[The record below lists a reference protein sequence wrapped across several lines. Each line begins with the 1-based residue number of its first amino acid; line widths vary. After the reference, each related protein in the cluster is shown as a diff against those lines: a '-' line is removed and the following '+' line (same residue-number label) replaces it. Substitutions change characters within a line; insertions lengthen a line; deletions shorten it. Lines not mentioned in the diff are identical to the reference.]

1 MNVQDFMNF
10 GEEALSPSF
19 EGDIYKPPATDL
31 SGYYTKTQVDTT
43 FGGYYTKVQIDTQMG
58 AKAPIASP
66 TFTGIVNAPK
76 LNLGSLYGGTNYLAT
91 GNADAASYTAFN
103 IEMRGWWGMGM
114 STYDGTVKGFYDFRV
129 GKWDT
134 KGGFF
139 KNGVE
144 AVYQDSG
151 YYNININGQ
160 AAAAQTLRRDGT
172 NQGPQMTFFW
182 NGQAGQPSWL
192 WGGNDGTSMYVYNP
206 SNFSVAYA
214 ANAGAIS
221 GVPVGSIVQ
230 FTVSSNPDEV
240 NYPVG
245 QILIVWNNASIR
257 PRNEAQTLRVYSGDT
272 QDWCLSTLGT
282 GAILA
287 GTWRAKGVCSNDR
300 QAFQRVS

>member
-1 MNVQDFMNF
+1 MNVQDFVNF

-31 SGYYTKTQVDTT
+31 SGYYTK
-43 FGGYYTKVQIDTQMG
+43 VQIDTQMG

-66 TFTGIVNAPK
+66 SFTGTVATTGEFRTTSQDFLRVVAGNFGLLGRMDSSDFYILMTASGNQYGSWNGLRPLAINMTTGFVTLAQTTVNGKVTA
-76 LNLGSLYGGTNYLAT
+76 SGGL
-91 GNADAASYTAFN
+91 
-103 IEMRGWWGMGM
+103 W
-114 STYDGTVKGFYDFRV
+114 KGIY
-129 GKWDT
+129 
-134 KGGFF
+134 
-139 KNGVE
+139 E
-144 AVYQDSG
+144 AVYGDSG
-151 YYNININGQ
+151 YYNVNINGQ

-192 WGGNDGTSMYVYNP
+192 WGGNDGASMYVYNP

-214 ANAGAIS
+214 ANAGAIA
-221 GVPVGSIVQ
+221 GVPVGSLVQ